1 MRVAASARRPDYLGS
16 LADRADPVR
25 DGGTA
30 MSTGPA
36 RRTSDWPH
44 DADVE
49 TAAAW
54 ATAVHR
60 ARGPRARLAAAAG
73 SAAARAGLAATTR
86 VWRSLPVVDL
96 PMGPGP
102 HGDEV
107 AGAFGGAA
115 RFAPQD
121 RGPVAVLRLPPTVGE
136 YLAGRPRQA
145 LRTNISRARA
155 AGIAHRTLTDPDER
169 RAAVR
174 AVAGLRHQDP
184 GAMVRDRTGSD
195 APSRMLVT
203 TTSDG
208 DPVGLAEVVVDG
220 PSAALAT
227 LVTAPDSPAG
237 PALRYLLHLAVVED
251 LVGQGVEL
259 LVVSGSM
266 LLTPAGTR
274 YFQRRTGF
282 VPARVRLVRDQS
294 SSGRSVSSDAA
305 RPGCSGT
312 PGSASGTQATPV
324 LSEFSRRSAGSSA
337 PAGTASTVV

>member
-25 DGGTA
+25 DGGIA

-73 SAAARAGLAATTR
+73 SAAARAGLAAAVR

-96 PMGPGP
+96 PIGPGA
-102 HGDEV
+102 HGTEV
-107 AGAFGGAA
+107 ASAFGGPV
-115 RFAPQD
+115 RFSPQD
-121 RGPVAVLRLPPTVGE
+121 RGPVAVLQVPGTLAE
-136 YLAGRPRQA
+136 HLAGRPRQA
-145 LRTNISRARA
+145 LRTNVSRART
-155 AGIAHRTLTDPDER
+155 AGISYRTVTADDER

-184 GAMVRDRTGSD
+184 GAMIRDRGDGD
-195 APSRMLVT
+195 APSRMLVAT
-203 TTSDG
+203 TADG
-208 DPVGLAEVVVDG
+208 ESVGLAEVVVDG
-220 PSAALAT
+220 TSAALTT

-251 LVGQGVEL
+251 LVGEGVEL

-305 RPGCSGT
+305 RPGWSGT